1 MINSQAK
8 KCLKHDISLPINKI
22 EKFHQE
28 TQKMISSKIKNT
40 RTIFFGHLGDGNLH
54 YNIFGNGRGD
64 DGFENLSQNIT
75 ENLYNIIEKL
85 NGSFSAEHGIG
96 QLKKDNLKF
105 FKDPVAYNLM
115 KNIKTICYTNNP
127 WVFNAEP

>member
-1 MINSQAK
+1 MG
-8 KCLKHDISLPINKI
+8 SLPINNI

-28 TQKMISSKIKNT
+28 TQKMISTKIKNT

-54 YNIFGNGRGD
+54 YNIFGNGKGD
-64 DGFENLSQNIT
+64 DGFENQSQNIT
-75 ENLYNIIEKL
+75 ENLYKIIEKL

-96 QLKKDNLKF
+96 QLKKDNLRF

-115 KNIKTICYTNNP
+115 KNIKYTIDPKNIMNP
-127 WVFNAEP
+127 GKILI